1 MTEDTPQNGAAQPE
15 TQAGAAAAQPR
26 MQILAQF
33 IRDLSFENAVAQKGA
48 PQGEV
53 QPEITVQVSLD
64 ARKRGSDTQYEV
76 ITKYRVTST
85 NKGDGATLFLAEL
98 DYGGVFQIEG
108 VPQEQLHPF
117 LMIECP
123 RMLFPYVRRIISDMT
138 RDGGFPAFNM
148 DPVDFV
154 ALYRQELARRAQ
166 AAQAAPA
173 DQRLS

>member
-1 MTEDTPQNGAAQPE
+1 MAEETPQNGAQP
-15 TQAGAAAAQPR
+15 AAAAQPR
-26 MQILAQF
+26 MQIMAQF

-64 ARKRGSDTQYEV
+64 ARKRGSDTQFEV

-108 VPQEQLHPF
+108 VPQDQLHPF

-154 ALYRQELARRAQ
+154 ALYRQELARRAKT
-166 AAQAAPA
+166 AQAAPA

>member
-1 MTEDTPQNGAAQPE
+1 MADETTPNGTAPAAPQV
-15 TQAGAAAAQPR
+15 R
-26 MQILAQF
+26 MQILAQY
-33 IRDLSFENAVAQKGA
+33 IRDLSFENAVATKGA

-64 ARKRGSDTQYEV
+64 ARKRAGDHQYEV
-76 ITKYRVTST
+76 ISKFRITST
-85 NKGDGATLFLAEL
+85 NKADQSTLFLAEL
-98 DYGGVFQIEG
+98 DYGGVFLIEG
-108 VPQEQLHPF
+108 VPEDQMHPF

-123 RMLFPYVRRIISDMT
+123 RMLFPFVRRIISDMT
-138 RDGGFPAFNM
+138 RDGGFPPFNM

-166 AAQAAPA
+166 SQQTGAPT